1 MVTLGVP
8 PRSFV
13 SRCIYLW
20 VAFALSA
27 LVHVPADFVLYHN
40 FHPEHFAPH
49 SGLLAKFSR
58 EALFSPQFFL
68 SQAVAIMFE
77 DGMMALFDRVWGA
90 YQYGGSKGKQEM
102 KDHKILLY
110 PPWLAMLGKIIG
122 YIWVY
127 IWFCATLPQFAR
139 GVLIHIY

>member
-1 MVTLGVP
+1 
-8 PRSFV
+8 
-13 SRCIYLW
+13 
-20 VAFALSA
+20 
-27 LVHVPADFVLYHN
+27 
-40 FHPEHFAPH
+40 
-49 SGLLAKFSR
+49 
-58 EALFSPQFFL
+58 
-68 SQAVAIMFE
+68 MFE